1 MGSLTT
7 PSPQAQ
13 RLAIQK
19 AFEDAGLLPRQ
30 VDFVEPHGTGT
41 VVGDAIEANAAGSVF
56 SEGRNGREVII
67 GSVKSNIGHGEMGC
81 VMSFLL
87 SFVYLNNI
95 LQCIYEFLCKGDHR
109 LHPLLGVGL

>member
-13 RLAIQK
+13 SLAVQK

-30 VDFVEPHGTGT
+30 VDFVELHRIGA
-41 VVGDAIEANAAGSVF
+41 VVDDAIEANAVGSVF
-56 SEGRNGREVII
+56 SEGRNGREIII

-87 SFVYLNNI
+87 SCVYLNNS
-95 LQCIYEFLCKGDHR
+95 LQRVY
-109 LHPLLGVGL
+109 PLLGVGL

>member
-13 RLAIQK
+13 GLAIQE
-19 AFEDAGLLPRQ
+19 AFEDAGLSPHQ
-30 VDFVEPHGTGT
+30 VDFVELHGTKT

-56 SEGRNGREVII
+56 SEGRNGREIII

-81 VMSFLL
+81 VMSFL
-87 SFVYLNNI
+87 FV
-95 LQCIYEFLCKGDHR
+95 LC
-109 LHPLLGVGL
+109 LFE